1 MTMIKPCDAAARVF
15 RGSGEQFRLA
25 PNQSSSLL
33 PWFLD
38 FYPVMAPI
46 IGANHLRAS
55 KAFLAKLNNIGA
67 RLTL

>member
-1 MTMIKPCDAAARVF
+1 LRAPPVPPLSTSSLFVALDALPPGPNLF

-38 FYPVMAPI
+38 
-46 IGANHLRAS
+46 GA
-55 KAFLAKLNNIGA
+55 GE
-67 RLTL
+67 

>member
-1 MTMIKPCDAAARVF
+1 LRAPPVPPLSTSSLFVA
-15 RGSGEQFRLA
+15 LA

-46 IGANHLRAS
+46 IDANHLRAS
-55 KAFLAKLNNIGA
+55 KAFLVKLNNIGA